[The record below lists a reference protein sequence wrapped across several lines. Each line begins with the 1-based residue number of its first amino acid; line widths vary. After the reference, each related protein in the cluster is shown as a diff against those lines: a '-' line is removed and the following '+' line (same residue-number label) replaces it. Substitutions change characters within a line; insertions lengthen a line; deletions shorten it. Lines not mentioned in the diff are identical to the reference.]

1 MDAKNAGRKT
11 DWGRELFYLWFFTKA
26 FFFPFHPSQN
36 SSLFLRGSLTLKR
49 LLYEKKRWM
58 YILCSGM
65 CLGVKLVFLFF
76 FHCMTWERKEIFFLP
91 SSFLPSSILSSLLPF
106 FPSLLLLTC
115 IKFRS
120 FYYHHHHLAFSLSSR
135 LSSLLSLIFLPSFQ
149 PFSILSSLTLSYLP
163 SFLSLSWSLSLSLS
177 LCISFPLDSLHKQII
192 AHRAVWLLHKKC
204 FLEWEKKMVGMFPFL
219 PFPLKSWNRNH
230 YCCNLT
236 LPSFSFLETPVFT
249 KEKGWDHLRT
259 VVFREC

>member
-49 LLYEKKRWM
+49 SLYEKKRWM

-163 SFLSLSWSLSLSLS
+163 SFLSLSWSLSLSLFAFLS
-177 LCISFPLDSLHKQII
+177 LLILYTNRSLLTEQFDCYTRNASWSERK
-192 AHRAVWLLHKKC
+192 RWLEC
-204 FLEWEKKMVGMFPFL
+204 FHSYRFHWKVGTAITTAATWLSHLSPFL
-219 PFPLKSWNRNH
+219 KL
-230 YCCNLT
+230 L
-236 LPSFSFLETPVFT
+236 FSRKKKDGIT
-249 KEKGWDHLRT
+249 
-259 VVFREC
+259 